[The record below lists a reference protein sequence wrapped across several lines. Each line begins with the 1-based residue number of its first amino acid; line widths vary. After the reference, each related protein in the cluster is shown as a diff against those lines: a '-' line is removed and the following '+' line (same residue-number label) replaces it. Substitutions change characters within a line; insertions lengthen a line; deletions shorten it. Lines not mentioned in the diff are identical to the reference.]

1 MSYSSEMSRASVSFR
16 DYLPGDLARALEIFE
31 ANCPE
36 FFAPDERAEY
46 LEFLTTR
53 PAGYQ
58 VATVAG
64 RVVGAFG
71 LIGADPGRRRLNWIL
86 IDPASQGSG
95 IGSAIME
102 RVVATARAAGV
113 RLVEIAASHRSD
125 PFFARFGARLVTV
138 TPDGWGPGMHRHD
151 MELEVA

>member
-1 MSYSSEMSRASVSFR
+1 MGRATVSFR
-16 DYLPGDLARALEIFE
+16 DYLPGDLDRCLEIFD

-36 FFAPDERAEY
+36 YFAPNERADFA
-46 LEFLTTR
+46 EFLGAR

-58 VATVAG
+58 VAIVAS

-71 LIGADPGRRRLNWIL
+71 LTDAGPARRRLNWIL

-102 RVVATARAAGV
+102 RVIEVARAAGIGV
-113 RLVEIAASHRSD
+113 VEIAASHRSD
-125 PFFARFGARLVTV
+125 PFFARFGARRLTV
-138 TPDGWGPGMHRHD
+138 TRDGWGPGMHKHD
-151 MELEVA
+151 MELDVG